1 MIGLSRAMTAPA
13 FEPRSLRSS
22 SASLFRIR
30 LTAPWLGLISSLAGW
45 CLCR

>member
-13 FEPRSLRSS
+13 FEPRSLCSS